1 MITPITHILPYTV
14 VQRRRL
20 LPREGRV
27 GVRQG
32 QTVRA
37 TDVIATTVLKPS
49 HTMLDVAAGL
59 GVRRSAAPQF
69 IERYEGDKLET
80 GDVIARKTG
89 LFNRVVR
96 SPISGRIVL
105 MTDGYVMIEEKQ
117 APYELMAGIPG
128 EVTELVHE
136 LGAVIETTGA
146 LIQGAWGNGVIDFGV
161 LNVMSENPGDE
172 LKPGQIDV
180 GLRGAVLMAGT
191 CLSPEV
197 FQRAADQR
205 LRGLILGSMP
215 SEFIPTARRLPFPL
229 ILTEGFGRL
238 PMNAAAFRLLST
250 SQKRDIAINA
260 EAFDPETGSRPE
272 ILIPLPPSDAEA
284 VSDVGRLDTG
294 QRVQVM
300 RAPHK
305 GAWGVVEALLPG
317 RTLFPNGLRLPSA
330 QVRLEGGESI
340 RVPTANLEIINSAKE

>member
-1 MITPITHILPYTV
+1 MLTPITHILPYTV
-14 VQRRRL
+14 VQRRRI

-37 TDVIATTVLKPS
+37 TDVIATAVLKPN

-59 GVRRSAAPQF
+59 GVRRAAAAEF

-96 SPISGRIVL
+96 APVAGRIVL
-105 MTDGYVMIEEKQ
+105 ITDGYVMVEEKQ
-117 APYELMAGIPG
+117 APFELLAGIPG
-128 EVTELVHE
+128 EITELVHD

-146 LIQGAWGNGVIDFGV
+146 LIQGVWGNGLIDFGV
-161 LNVMSENPGDE
+161 LNVISQNAGDE
-172 LKPGQIDV
+172 LNPTQIDV
-180 GLRGAVLMAGT
+180 SLRGAVLMAGT
-191 CLSPEV
+191 CQSAEV

-205 LRGLILGSMP
+205 LRGMILGSMP

-229 ILTEGFGRL
+229 ILTDGFGRQ
-238 PMNAAAFRLLST
+238 PMNPAAFRLLST
-250 SQKRDIAINA
+250 SEKRDVALNA
-260 EAFDPETGSRPE
+260 ESYDPETGMRPE
-272 ILIPLPPSDAEA
+272 ILIPLPSGDAKPVVE
-284 VSDVGRLDTG
+284 VGRLEIG
-294 QRVQVM
+294 QRVRLT
-300 RAPHK
+300 RAPNK
-305 GAWGVVEALLPG
+305 GAWGVVESFLPG
-317 RTLFPNGLRLPSA
+317 RTLFPNGLRLPGV
-330 QVRLEGGESI
+330 QVRLEGGETI